1 MPPSKRLCF
10 DNPDWTRRKAAIEEM
25 YVFGRLSQK
34 KIRDKLEEDGFLV
47 TKSELEAQLRFWN
60 IRKNASAVAWR
71 YTDHK
76 LLKREQQGKASAVY
90 YNRRKVSCNTLKK
103 ERSRYQ
109 PDALTKYTTNVESP
123 KTPKGMELC
132 IRTPTPTPTQLR
144 WPQTLPWLRFQDTIL
159 PSANIA
165 SMMPEKVENEISNR
179 AQLIVHGSAD
189 QAFNEHIKLILY
201 YLSNNMYHARFAES
215 PAWGAIVNLI
225 DRSGLTNQPLDL
237 AQQDSTVTSIAEN
250 LFKLCIDHFMASQF
264 RTKP

>member
-71 YTDHK
+71 YADHK

-109 PDALTKYTTNVESP
+109 PDALTKYTTNAESP
-123 KTPKGMELC
+123 KTPKGHH
-132 IRTPTPTPTQLR
+132 
-144 WPQTLPWLRFQDTIL
+144 
-159 PSANIA
+159 IA
-165 SMMPEKVENEISNR
+165 M
-179 AQLIVHGSAD
+179 
-189 QAFNEHIKLILY
+189 
-201 YLSNNMYHARFAES
+201 
-215 PAWGAIVNLI
+215 
-225 DRSGLTNQPLDL
+225 
-237 AQQDSTVTSIAEN
+237 
-250 LFKLCIDHFMASQF
+250 
-264 RTKP
+264 